1 MDRALGSKDEAPMIE
16 QVPHTAAPVFK
27 PVLLAVIPNLLSI
40 SADTVTRFVD
50 LPWWNQLQV
59 ALGVAVSLYALYDY
73 HLKVRWKRKQNKDI
87 RKEQKHV
94 KTQTNGN
101 K

>member
-1 MDRALGSKDEAPMIE
+1 M
-16 QVPHTAAPVFK
+16 
-27 PVLLAVIPNLLSI
+27 
-40 SADTVTRFVD
+40 D